1 MESRVH
7 THKSKINLK
16 IQKCSKIFFE
26 TVVRNL
32 INIFNKLKLYIHFDY
47 YVRSELPQSLNPNFD
62 LCKIVV
68 SNKIKDNNDDKRLSN
83 KYFQG

>member
-7 THKSKINLK
+7 TQKSKINLK

-32 INIFNKLKLYIHFDY
+32 INIVNKLKLYIHFDY